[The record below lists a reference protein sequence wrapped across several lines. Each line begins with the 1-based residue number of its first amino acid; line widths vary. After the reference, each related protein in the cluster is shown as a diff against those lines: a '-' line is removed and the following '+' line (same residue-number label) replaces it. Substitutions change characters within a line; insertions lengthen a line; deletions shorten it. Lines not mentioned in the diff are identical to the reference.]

1 MSTFL
6 AAFIAF
12 STNPELAKKIKVFF
26 ALAPVATVK
35 YTRSPM
41 KKLTALSRQA
51 VKVCEFLG
59 FKAEGTGSLCFQRY
73 QEKTR
78 GIVKTFNY
86 VNGDQRVHTGLV
98 MVQYLL
104 SGNWS

>member
-1 MSTFL
+1 MSERIGSLCELMSSIL

-59 FKAEGTGSLCFQRY
+59 FKAEGTGSLSVSKDIKR
-73 QEKTR
+73 R
-78 GIVKTFNY
+78 
-86 VNGDQRVHTGLV
+86 H
-98 MVQYLL
+98 MALL
-104 SGNWS
+104 KHLIM